1 MVEKQRI
8 MKVLKEKAIDPETG
22 IDVVRMGMIKGV
34 EVKGAD
40 VKIKFKP
47 TTPFCPVIGYL
58 VEEIEKAAK
67 TVKGVKEVKSM

>member
-40 VKIKFKP
+40 VKINLSLLLP
-47 TTPFCPVIGYL
+47 SVL
-58 VEEIEKAAK
+58 
-67 TVKGVKEVKSM
+67 